1 MSYKHYNEM
10 VDAPLPFGT
19 GTQRYIFL
27 EACYR
32 ADNKGI
38 FWMPQ
43 SHFASALKLSPRTV
57 AREFV
62 RLQELGLL
70 EKEGHGHYQVV
81 LPKTPV
87 AVEKSTP
94 LRAKLLRWIREGWD
108 EDEAKEGAEIT
119 MLDDSQEIPDFFD
132 EAVDKGYLELLG
144 QWQCRGKPATQYK
157 VHLNPTNPFD
167 E

>member
-10 VDAPLPFGT
+10 VDAPLPFDT

-32 ADNKGI
+32 SDNKGI

-43 SHFASALKLSPRTV
+43 SHFASVLKFSPRTI

-70 EKEGHGHYQVV
+70 EKVGHGHYQVV
-81 LPKTPV
+81 LPERNENLMKKP
-87 AVEKSTP
+87 TP
-94 LRAKLLRWIREGWD
+94 LRAKLLHWIREDYG
-108 EDEAKEGAEIT
+108 EPEEGLEIT
-119 MLDDSQEIPDFFD
+119 IVDDPDQELPDFFGD
-132 EAVDKGYLELLG
+132 AIDKGYLEPIG
-144 QWQCRGKPATQYK
+144 QWQRQGRVATNYK
-157 VHLNPTNPFD
+157 VHLNLKTSF